1 MSKTEKALS
10 RREFARSAAF
20 GTAATLLPLPDILPS
35 VAATAPAAT
44 AQNPTD
50 APKLSSQSQGEAESR
65 YQAIVAQ
72 YPDRF
77 SDAQKTDLKRLCIF
91 VQPSLDHIRAY
102 AIANGDLPALYL
114 KPLVDRDKKPAAAP
128 GAAKPASAAP
138 TKPAKAAPGKP

>member
-1 MSKTEKALS
+1 
-10 RREFARSAAF
+10 
-20 GTAATLLPLPDILPS
+20 
-35 VAATAPAAT
+35 
-44 AQNPTD
+44 
-50 APKLSSQSQGEAESR
+50 
-65 YQAIVAQ
+65 VAQ

-77 SDAQKTDLKRLCIF
+77 SDAQKTDLKRLCVF

-138 TKPAKAAPGKP
+138 AKPATAAPGKP